1 MLSSMWMIIILKIR
15 YMGKISV
22 FTQEDYEVIARDF
35 ADLMEASKKRCT
47 SQEELDIVQ
56 KAFDF
61 ANEAHKGV
69 RRRSGEPYI
78 LHPIAV
84 AKIVV
89 TNIGLGYKSIVAAL
103 LHDVVEDTDYTV
115 DDLRSLFGDKV
126 ATLVEGLTKIKT
138 VLDNEDKA
146 QQKSMQAENFKRI
159 LLTLNDDVRVVLI
172 KLADRLHNCRTIE
185 FMPEHK
191 RDKILSETMFVFIPL
206 AHRLGLYGVKSE
218 MEDIWLRYKEPEA
231 FHDIT
236 AKINRNVIDKDKQIN
251 EFIAPIDSAL
261 KAAGF
266 SYENKKRVKTP
277 YSIWNK
283 MNTKG
288 ITFDQIYDLYAVR
301 IIFDPDEASNETER
315 DQCYHIF
322 SIITGLY
329 RYKADRV
336 RDWVNYPKNNGY
348 EALHCTLMSSTG
360 IWIEVQIRSR
370 RMNEVAEKG
379 IAAHWSYKKDG
390 FAEENI
396 SEMDKWITKVKDILV
411 NPDVNALELLDLIH
425 NDLIQ
430 TDIMV
435 FTPKGE
441 QKSIEKGATALDFA
455 YSIHTEIGNRAI
467 AAKVNLRLVPL
478 SYVLKTGDQ
487 VEIITAENETPK
499 REWLQFLKTRKA
511 KAIVTDYFKGE
522 RQESIRIGKKMVDEQ
537 LNALGQKPTDKIL
550 NMLLEGYEIFESRP
564 DELYFRVGAGLIK
577 LYNLSDVLKAQFEK
591 SKKKNSSWTFPWFR
605 KEDKKEENYV
615 ISDDGSDQRYVI
627 ASCCNPIP
635 GDSVVGFKASDG
647 TVTVHKKSCS
657 TANNLASKFG
667 DKIVMPVWEKAKEQN
682 LSFLVRLSLQGFDR
696 IGMINEIT
704 RYISFVLSVNIK
716 KFCLGTEDGVFEGF
730 IDLYVHDM
738 GDLGKLIKKLEKIEG
753 IQSVIRTDL

>member
-1 MLSSMWMIIILKIR
+1 
-15 YMGKISV
+15 MGTISQ
-22 FTQEDYEVIARDF
+22 FTQQDYEVIARDY
-35 ADLMEASKKRCT
+35 ADLKEAARKRCT
-47 SQEELDIVQ
+47 DLAELEVVQ
-56 KAFDF
+56 KAFEF

-89 TNIGLGYKSIVAAL
+89 SNIGLGYKSIVAAL
-103 LHDVVEDTDYTV
+103 LHDVVEDTHYTV

-231 FHDIT
+231 FNDIS
-236 AKINRNVIDKDKQIN
+236 AKINRNISDKEREID
-251 EFIAPIDSAL
+251 EFITPIEMSL

-266 SYENKKRVKTP
+266 KFEIKKRVKTP

-283 MNTKG
+283 MMTKN

-301 IIFDPDEASNETER
+301 IIFDADQSGKETER
-315 DQCYHIF
+315 DQCYPIF
-322 SIITGLY
+322 SIITSLY

-348 EALHCTLMSSTG
+348 EALHCTLMSNTG
-360 IWIEVQIRSR
+360 IWVEVQIRSR
-370 RMNEVAEKG
+370 RMNEIAEKG
-379 IAAHWSYKKDG
+379 IAAHWAYKKDG
-390 FAEENI
+390 FGDSNE
-396 SEMDKWITKVKDILV
+396 SEMDKWIVKVKEILV

-425 NDLIQ
+425 NDLIK
-430 TDIMV
+430 TDIVV

-455 YSIHTEIGNRAI
+455 YSIHTHIGNKAI
-467 AAKVNLRLVPL
+467 AAKANLKLVPL

-487 VEIITAENETPK
+487 IEIITAENEKPK
-499 REWLQFLKTRKA
+499 REWLEFVKTRKA
-511 KAIVTDYFKGE
+511 KSIILDELKSE
-522 RQESIRIGKKMVDEQ
+522 RQESIKIGKKMVEDQ
-537 LNALGQKPTDKIL
+537 LEAIGYKPTDKVINIL
-550 NMLLEGYEIFESRP
+550 MRGYEIFESRP
-564 DELYFRVGAGLIK
+564 DELYFRVGVGLIK
-577 LYNLSDVLKAQFEK
+577 LNNLYDLLKKAHEK
-591 SKKKNSSWTFPWFR
+591 KSSWQFPWFKPKEK
-605 KEDKKEENYV
+605 KEDYV
-615 ISDDGSDQRYVI
+615 IDGTDNKHKYVI
-627 ASCCNPIP
+627 ATCCNPIP
-635 GDSVVGFKASDG
+635 GDSVVGFKSTDG
-647 TVTVHKKSCS
+647 TVTVHKKTCP
-657 TANNLASKFG
+657 TANNLAAKFG
-667 DKIVMPVWEKAKEQN
+667 DKIVMPKWEHAKTQN
-682 LSFLVRLSLQGFDR
+682 LSFLVRLSLKGVDR
-696 IGMINEIT
+696 IGIINEIT
-704 RYISFVLSVNIK
+704 RYISFVMSVNIRR
-716 KFCLGTEDGVFEGF
+716 FNLGTEDGVFEGH

-738 GDLGKLIKKLEKIEG
+738 GDLEKLVRKLQKIEG
-753 IQSVIRTDL
+753 IQSVVRSEI

>member
-1 MLSSMWMIIILKIR
+1 
-15 YMGKISV
+15 MGKISE
-22 FTQEDYEVIARDF
+22 FNQHDHEVIARDY
-35 ADLMEASKKRCT
+35 ADLLETARKRC
-47 SQEELDIVQ
+47 SDPKELEMIQ
-56 KAFDF
+56 KAFEF

-84 AKIVV
+84 AKMVV
-89 TNIGLGYKSIVAAL
+89 SNIGVGYKSIIAAL

-218 MEDIWLRYKEPEA
+218 MEDIWLRFKEPDA
-231 FHDIT
+231 FNSIS
-236 AKINRNVIDKDKQIN
+236 AKINRNIKDKEREID
-251 EFIAPIDSAL
+251 EFIAPIDEAL
-261 KAAGF
+261 NAAGF
-266 SYENKKRVKTP
+266 KFEIRKRVKTP

-288 ITFDQIYDLYAVR
+288 VSFEQIFDLYAVR
-301 IIFDPDEASNETER
+301 IIFDPTEGKETER
-315 DQCYHIF
+315 DMCYHVF
-322 SIITGLY
+322 SIITGMY
-329 RYKADRV
+329 KYKADRV
-336 RDWVNYPKNNGY
+336 RDWVNSPKNNGY
-348 EALHCTLMSSTG
+348 EALHCTLMSHTG
-360 IWIEVQIRSR
+360 IWVEVQLRSR
-370 RMNEVAEKG
+370 RMNEIAEKG

-390 FAEENI
+390 FGGESE
-396 SEMDKWITKVKDILV
+396 SEMDKWIIKVKEILV
-411 NPDVNALELLDLIH
+411 NPDINALDLLDIIH

-430 TDIMV
+430 SDIFV

-455 YSIHTEIGNRAI
+455 YSIHSHIGNTAI
-467 AAKVNLRLVPL
+467 AAKVNLRLLPL
-478 SYVLKTGDQ
+478 SYILKTGDQ
-487 VEIITAENETPK
+487 VEIITAETEKPK
-499 REWLQFLKTRKA
+499 REWLNFVKTRKA
-511 KAIVTDYFKGE
+511 KNLIMDALKSE
-522 RQESIRIGKKMVDEQ
+522 RHESAKIGKTMLTEQ
-537 LNALGQKPTDKIL
+537 LEALGYSASDKIINRL
-550 NMLLEGYEIFESRP
+550 MEGYEIFESKP
-564 DELYFRVGAGLIK
+564 EELYFRIGVGLIK
-577 LYNLSDVLKAQFEK
+577 LNNLQDMLKKAPEK
-591 SKKKNSSWTFPWFR
+591 KSSWLNWFKH
-605 KEDKKEENYV
+605 KEEKKENDFI
-615 ISDDGSDQRYVI
+615 ISEDGVSSHKYVI

-635 GDSVVGFKASDG
+635 GDSVIGFKASDG
-647 TVTVHKKSCS
+647 TVTVHKRSCE
-657 TANNLASKFG
+657 TANSLASKFG
-667 DKIVMPVWEKAKEQN
+667 DKIVVPQWEEAKTQN
-682 LSFLVRLSLQGFDR
+682 LSFLVRLSLKGFDR
-696 IGMINEIT
+696 IGIINDIT
-704 RYISFVLSVNIK
+704 RYISFVMSVNIRR
-716 KFCLGTEDGVFEGF
+716 FCLSTEDGVFDGF

-738 GDLGKLIKKLEKIEG
+738 KDLDRLINKLKKIEG